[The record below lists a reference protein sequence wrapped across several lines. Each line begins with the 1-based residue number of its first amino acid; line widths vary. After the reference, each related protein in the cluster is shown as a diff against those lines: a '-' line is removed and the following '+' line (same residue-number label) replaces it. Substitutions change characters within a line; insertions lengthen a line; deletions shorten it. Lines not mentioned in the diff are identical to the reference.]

1 MRLLLDNATVVDGTG
16 APGRVGRVLIEDDA
30 IAEVD
35 AITLVP
41 DEVLDCEGM
50 VVAPGFIDM
59 HSHSDFTLVERP
71 LVEAK
76 VMQGVT
82 TEVVGN
88 CGIGLITSNDEVD
101 RLYEKLLPL
110 VSGERGGTVHRSVAA
125 FREAIDGL
133 GGVSVNVAPLIPHG
147 NVRCAAMGMVERRA
161 NLTELHQMRE
171 LVDGGM
177 RDGAFGMSTG
187 LIYPPGAFAEAEEL
201 TELAKCVAPY
211 DGIYATHMRD
221 EGSRLVESVEEAI
234 AIGEAAEVSVQLS
247 HHKAAGRFNWG
258 KVKKSLRLVEEA
270 RARSIDV
277 HSDVYPY
284 TAGSTVLSAM
294 FLPLWVFEGSWD
306 EMLARL
312 TDPATRE
319 RIIEDSNARFL
330 DFARLPGVWDRIV
343 PKRLLLPLLLRHLS
357 KLVVVN
363 SVRRQHQYEGMSL
376 YEIRK
381 ARKQGLYDM
390 LLDLLAE
397 EDAAVS
403 AIADVMSE
411 DDVRYVMK
419 HDTTMFGTDGFN
431 PTEGKPHPR
440 TYGTYP
446 RILERYVR
454 ELGLFSLES
463 AVHKM
468 TGMVADKLGIGD
480 RGRVL
485 PGHKADL
492 VVFSPGRVHDRATYA
507 ESRRTPT
514 GMPHVFVN
522 GAWTVRDGR
531 HTGARA
537 AGVLRKDGPRG

>member
-1 MRLLLDNATVVDGTG
+1 MRFSWKDEVAADGPTRNHLHAVNSDGMRLLLDNATVVDGTG
-16 APGRVGRVLIEDDA
+16 APGRVGRVLIEDDV

-35 AITLVP
+35 AITLAP

-110 VSGERGGTVHRSVAA
+110 VSGERGGTVHRSVSA
-125 FREAIDGL
+125 FRETIDGL

-187 LIYPPGAFAEAEEL
+187 LIYPPGAFAEAEEII
-201 TELAKCVAPY
+201 ELAKCVAPY

-234 AIGEAAEVSVQLS
+234 AIGEAAQVSVQLS

-258 KVKKSLRLVEEA
+258 KVKQSLRLVEEA
-270 RARSIDV
+270 RARSVDV

-284 TAGSTVLSAM
+284 TAVSTVLSAM

-306 EMLARL
+306 EML
-312 TDPATRE
+312 
-319 RIIEDSNARFL
+319 
-330 DFARLPGVWDRIV
+330 
-343 PKRLLLPLLLRHLS
+343 
-357 KLVVVN
+357 
-363 SVRRQHQYEGMSL
+363 
-376 YEIRK
+376 
-381 ARKQGLYDM
+381 
-390 LLDLLAE
+390 
-397 EDAAVS
+397 
-403 AIADVMSE
+403 
-411 DDVRYVMK
+411 
-419 HDTTMFGTDGFN
+419 
-431 PTEGKPHPR
+431 
-440 TYGTYP
+440 
-446 RILERYVR
+446 
-454 ELGLFSLES
+454 
-463 AVHKM
+463 
-468 TGMVADKLGIGD
+468 
-480 RGRVL
+480 
-485 PGHKADL
+485 
-492 VVFSPGRVHDRATYA
+492 
-507 ESRRTPT
+507 
-514 GMPHVFVN
+514 
-522 GAWTVRDGR
+522 
-531 HTGARA
+531 
-537 AGVLRKDGPRG
+537 